1 MTYKTIDTA
10 EYPAQ
15 FADKAKRLAA
25 LLSPYYKG
33 ELDLHESPRSH
44 YRMRAEFRVWHEQDD
59 LYYIMFNPETREKIR
74 MDQFVPGSELINTL
88 MTAVRDYVID
98 KPILRNKLF
107 QVDFLTTTT
116 NEAVISCLYH
126 KQLDKEWE
134 EAAEQMHK
142 ALSSLTAKLGL
153 IGRARKQKHVIGTDE
168 VIESLTLGQHSW
180 KTVQTENAF
189 TQPNAA
195 INQQMITWAM
205 HAVGTSSHD
214 LLELYCGNGNF
225 TLPLATQFEHVL
237 ATEISKRSVA
247 SAQTAAQMNKV
258 DNVAFVR
265 MSSEEFSEALKGDVE
280 KRRLQDIDLTS
291 YDFGTV
297 LVDPPRAGLDD
308 LTLNVVSEYQ
318 RILYISCNPETLIQN
333 IEALSDKFD
342 VTKAALFDQFPYTH
356 HIEAGVLLERK
367 AD

>member
-1 MTYKTIDTA
+1 M
-10 EYPAQ
+10 
-15 FADKAKRLAA
+15 
-25 LLSPYYKG
+25 
-33 ELDLHESPRSH
+33 
-44 YRMRAEFRVWHEQDD
+44 
-59 LYYIMFNPETREKIR
+59 
-74 MDQFVPGSELINTL
+74 
-88 MTAVRDYVID
+88 
-98 KPILRNKLF
+98 
-107 QVDFLTTTT
+107 
-116 NEAVISCLYH
+116 
-126 KQLDKEWE
+126 
-134 EAAEQMHK
+134 
-142 ALSSLTAKLGL
+142 
-153 IGRARKQKHVIGTDE
+153 
-168 VIESLTLGQHSW
+168 
-180 KTVQTENAF
+180 QTENAF